1 MLSLSHQHRR
11 WMMGKR
17 KKDNED
23 VISDAP
29 EDQDVVMT
37 TESEQEEPFHHC
49 FLSHW
54 KYFIILLNMCMWTMT
69 YHQSIPTWKNL
80 PIQSHCC

>member
-11 WMMGKR
+11 WMMGNGKE
-17 KKDNED
+17 DNED

-37 TESEQEEPFHHC
+37 TESEQEEPFSPL
-49 FLSHW
+49 LSFPLEIL
-54 KYFIILLNMCMWTMT
+54 YNIIEYVYVDNDIS
-69 YHQSIPTWKNL
+69 SINSNLEKL